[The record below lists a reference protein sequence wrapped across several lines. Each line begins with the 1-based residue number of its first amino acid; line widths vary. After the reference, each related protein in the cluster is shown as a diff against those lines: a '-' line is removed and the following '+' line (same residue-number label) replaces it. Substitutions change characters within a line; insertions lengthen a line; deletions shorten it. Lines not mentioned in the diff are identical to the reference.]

1 MKVYVEDMQFGFM
14 PGKASTE
21 AMFFCQLREKFR
33 AKDKKGLLWILNLS
47 EHVCDYINHVII

>member
-1 MKVYVEDMQFGFM
+1 VKVYVEDMQFGFM

-33 AKDKKGLLWILNLS
+33 AKDKKVYFGFLTCQNM
-47 EHVCDYINHVII
+47 YVIISIML